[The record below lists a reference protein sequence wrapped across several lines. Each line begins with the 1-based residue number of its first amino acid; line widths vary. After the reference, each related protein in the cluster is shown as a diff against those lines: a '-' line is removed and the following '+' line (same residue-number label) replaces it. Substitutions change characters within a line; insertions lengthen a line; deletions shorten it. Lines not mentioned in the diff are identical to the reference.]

1 MNTTRSRPPAG
12 PNRPEALLERLDSIG
27 HRLRDSGHALA
38 LIGLGSVGFER
49 ERLDAW
55 SDLDFF
61 VIVEPGWRNR
71 FLDDLGWLAAAAP
84 LAWHFRNTPD
94 GHKALMQDG
103 VFCEFAVFE
112 PATLVSI
119 PFAPGRVV
127 WKRADV
133 GDDIATPRRPL
144 PPHEPPDEA
153 WIVGE
158 ALSNLLVGL
167 QRFHRGER
175 LSAMRLVQVFAV
187 DRLIELEA
195 RRHPGTTAGADPFA
209 RERRLEA
216 RAPALAAELPGLM
229 PGINATPRAARAML
243 EALRQRGAILAEP
256 VVERILALAA

>member
-1 MNTTRSRPPAG
+1 MDTTRSRPPAS

-38 LIGLGSVGFER
+38 LIGLGSVGLER

-71 FLDDLGWLAAAAP
+71 FLDDLDWLAAAAP

-112 PATLVSI
+112 PAALASI

-133 GDDIATPRRPL
+133 SDDIATPRRPL

-175 LSAMRLVQVFAV
+175 LVQVFAV

-195 RRHPGTTAGADPFA
+195 RRHPAATSGADPFA

-216 RAPALAAELPGLM
+216 RVPALAAELSGLM
-229 PGINATPRAARAML
+229 PGIDATPQAARAML
-243 EALRQRGAILAEP
+243 DALRRRGAILAEP